1 MNEMREIKSLLPID
15 LVCQDVVEIIRVD
28 KSIMVESFAI
38 NVEDFDENLI

>member
-28 KSIMVESFAI
+28 KSIIVEVS
-38 NVEDFDENLI
+38 FDENLI